1 MQTNLPEYKIIFY
14 NDGYE
19 LGKEALIKG
28 RDDEA
33 LFAAIERM
41 HDAIDQLIESLDRA
55 SKKNGTPINCAKG
68 CSWCCHQ
75 PVFANTYELHYLKN
89 YIRNSFTK
97 KEMEEVQERARSKN
111 ELTSKL
117 TEDQLLKNKTAC
129 PALKNGACAAYHARP
144 MACRIYLST
153 NVATCLEFYKNP
165 DNEQNYPALL
175 DFPLQAGRMMNEGF
189 MAALAEAGIET
200 EEFRLEE
207 GLSKLSERF

>member
-1 MQTNLPEYKIIFY
+1 
-14 NDGYE
+14 
-19 LGKEALIKG
+19 
-28 RDDEA
+28 
-33 LFAAIERM
+33 
-41 HDAIDQLIESLDRA
+41 
-55 SKKNGTPINCAKG
+55 
-68 CSWCCHQ
+68 
-75 PVFANTYELHYLKN
+75 
-89 YIRNSFTK
+89 
-97 KEMEEVQERARSKN
+97 MEEVQERARSKN

-117 TEDQLLKNKTAC
+117 TGDQLLQNKTAC